1 MTPEIPY
8 VQLFDFLE
16 PDELE
21 QLITHV
27 AEQRDHLAPST
38 VYRAVPDL
46 GVLDETTRRSRVAMD
61 TDAIRP
67 LFEARLM
74 ALLPHVRRELGMAR
88 FDFGHLE
95 TQLTVHGDGDFF
107 TRHRDEVHPGTDG
120 ARALTFVFYFNATP
134 REFEGG
140 ALRLGQRTSTETDDR
155 IEIEPVSNSIVFFSP
170 EVEHEVM
177 PVRAVGSGPGSL
189 RCTFNGWFRIGK
201 GSGPAVPVLSRRAAV
216 AVQEAVVPRMSSTG
230 FTVRPIP
237 PTVLERLAAA
247 LIHRRET
254 AVSEGPVSEYFP
266 AGAPDLIDIAPLGHE
281 ILLELQP
288 WHEQWAGMALEPVAA
303 YGVRSYRSGQR
314 IAMHVDRGESHIV
327 TSELQIEQSLD
338 HPWPLRIRLGSSA
351 MHEVHVQAGHMV
363 TYEGAAC
370 GNGRPEPLRGT
381 GCSSLLLH
389 YRPVGWSLTAKD
401 IVRRGGERGL
411 IDARGEVDT
420 DVVLAGR

>member
-1 MTPEIPY
+1 MTLEIPY

-38 VYRAVPDL
+38 VYRAVPNL

-67 LFEARLM
+67 LFEARLI
-74 ALLPHVRRELGMAR
+74 ALLPHLRRELGMPR
-88 FDFGHLE
+88 FDYGHLE

-107 TRHRDEVHPGTDG
+107 TQHRDEVHPGTDG

-140 ALRLGQRTSTETDDR
+140 TLRLGHRGTTETDER

-177 PVRAVGSGPGSL
+177 PVRALGSGPGSL
-189 RCTFNGWFRIGK
+189 RCTFNGWYRIGK
-201 GSGPAVPVLSRRAAV
+201 GTGPAVPVLSRRAAMV
-216 AVQEAVVPRMSSTG
+216 VQEAVVPRVCPTG
-230 FTVRPIP
+230 FTVRTIP
-237 PTVLERLAAA
+237 PAVLERLGAAVA
-247 LIHRRET
+247 DRREL
-254 AVSEGPVSEYFP
+254 AVAEGGVSEYFP
-266 AGAPDLIDIAPLGHE
+266 AGAPDLIDIGPLGHE
-281 ILLELQP
+281 ILLELHR
-288 WHEQWAGMALEPVAA
+288 WHEEWAGVALEPVSA
-303 YGVRSYRSGQR
+303 YGVRSYRDGQR

-351 MHEVHVQAGHMV
+351 THDVHVQAGHMV
-363 TYEGAAC
+363 TYEGASCA
-370 GNGRPEPLRGT
+370 NGRPEPLRGT
-381 GCSSLLLH
+381 LSSSLLLH
-389 YRPVGWSLTAKD
+389 YRPVGWTLTPD
-401 IVRRGGERGL
+401 EIVRLGGEHRL
-411 IDARGEVDT
+411 IDGRGEVDT
-420 DVVLAGR
+420 DVVLSGR